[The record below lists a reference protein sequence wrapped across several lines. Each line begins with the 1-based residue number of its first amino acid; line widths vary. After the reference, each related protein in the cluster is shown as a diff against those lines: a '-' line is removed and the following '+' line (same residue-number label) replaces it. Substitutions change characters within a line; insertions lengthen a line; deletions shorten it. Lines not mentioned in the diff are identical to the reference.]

1 MDKAALLVTQVL
13 ALGLLL
19 PLPALAQ
26 RAQAELACAPTKTD
40 FIYDCTIRL
49 ARGGQ
54 PLPGAQITV
63 GADMPS
69 MPMAHNVKPVKAR
82 PGKVPGEYSASL
94 DLEMLGEWAVKL
106 RLAGP
111 VKDQLILLYEFDEKG
126 ARPVTRS
133 GKPHRK

>member
-1 MDKAALLVTQVL
+1 LDKAAFCLILFL
-13 ALGLLL
+13 SAC
-19 PLPALAQ
+19 PAFAQ
-26 RAQAELACAPTKTD
+26 KVQGELACKPTKTD

-49 ARGGQ
+49 QSGGQ
-54 PLPGAQITV
+54 PLTGAAITV

-82 PGKVPGEYSASL
+82 PGKAPGEYLASL

-111 VKDQLILLYEFDEKG
+111 VKDQLVLLYEFDEKG
-126 ARPVTRS
+126 ARPVRRADRL
-133 GKPHRK
+133 PRK